1 MYCLFCVVLCIICVY
16 MCTELLP
23 LGGYPI
29 AVKYIISYIS
39 YITYH
44 IPYII
49 SYHII
54 YIISYHIIY
63 HVISYNIY
71 HITSHVWAWLRISVA
86 FKPDALWTE
95 SCVESRKELTNS
107 NFPAWK
113 QTVGRLVSSSAV
125 PEST

>member
-1 MYCLFCVVLCIICVY
+1 M
-16 MCTELLP
+16 
-23 LGGYPI
+23 GGYPI
-29 AVKYIISYIS
+29 AVKYIISYIL
-39 YITYH
+39 YH
-44 IPYII
+44 ISHIIYHI

-54 YIISYHIIY
+54 YI
-63 HVISYNIY
+63 ISYNIY
-71 HITSHVWAWLRISVA
+71 HITSHVWAWLPISVA

-125 PEST
+125 PESI